1 MSTRR
6 TYTYKDN
13 PELCKKLQDG
23 DNNAAE
29 LICCVN
35 MSLARKCAD
44 NAARIYGQDWRNDF
58 LQLQQRIK
66 ETFFMNKKISE
77 KLLDV
82 IEERVRAQVMYQNLK
97 GLRMEDIHVCL

>member
-1 MSTRR
+1 MLEHMLTWM
-6 TYTYKDN
+6 T
-13 PELCKKLQDG
+13 
-23 DNNAAE
+23 
-29 LICCVN
+29 
-35 MSLARKCAD
+35 
-44 NAARIYGQDWRNDF
+44 F

-97 GLRMEDIHVCL
+97 GLRIEDIHVCL